1 MAKGKPVSQPQ
12 SKYDSIKAERDRY
25 VSLAFT
31 WADLLFELD
40 REFNI
45 VFAAGATRAFFGQ
58 SSDALTG
65 GSFRELVA
73 PPDVPKIG
81 ETLKKILNTGRIQ
94 EEYIR
99 VVGPDKSWLY
109 VALSAYC
116 LGGDEDNLFVAMR
129 KASAAAAR
137 AASPDQ
143 RDESGL
149 FDSSNFADVAASRI
163 KKLQDSGEEADV
175 TVVSLPGIS
184 DIQKRIDA
192 KEQNNLEKA
201 VGQILQSHSVGGDT
215 AAKIGDGVFS
225 LLHGTGTPIS
235 EIVGQLEQITKKMD
249 PAGRGTKVEAAT
261 VPMAEMGTVSEEDLV
276 KGLGY
281 MMTKFSDSVSAGVG
295 LQDLATNMTSLISE
309 AATKVTQFKQI
320 IALSEFYVALQ
331 PIIHIYTGEIH
342 HYEALCRFDSKP
354 GESPFKSITFA
365 EETGL
370 IHEFDMAMAKKTID
384 WLGKFPR
391 NNTKYRVAV
400 NVSGFSM
407 SQPSYLDSLMQLLR
421 DNAWTQGKLMFEI
434 TESSRMSDLESANN
448 FIQTLRKRGYHI
460 CLDDFGAGAAS
471 FQYLSVLDVD
481 VVKLDGSAIKN
492 AQRAPKGRA
501 FLSALT
507 ELCRRMTVET
517 IAEMV
522 DTIEALDFCRDCGCN
537 YVQGYLFGKPSKEVK
552 DFTPLPQSHLFR
564 KVASFKV

>member
-1 MAKGKPVSQPQ
+1 MSQPQ

-31 WADLLFELD
+31 WADLLFEVD
-40 REFNI
+40 RQFSV
-45 VFAAGATRAFFGQ
+45 VFAAGATRAFFGR
-58 SSDALTG
+58 SSDALVGTP
-65 GSFRELVA
+65 FRDLVA

-81 ETLKKILNTGRIQ
+81 ETLKKILNTGRVQ
-94 EEYIR
+94 EEYVR
-99 VVGPDKSWLY
+99 VIAPDGSWLY

-116 LGGDEDNLFVAMR
+116 LGGEDDHLFVAMR
-129 KASAAAAR
+129 KGTAAAAH
-137 AASPDQ
+137 AASGET
-143 RDESGL
+143 RGEGGL
-149 FDSSNFADVAASRI
+149 FDSGNFAEIAADRI

-175 TVVSLPGIS
+175 TVVSLPGMS
-184 DIQKRIDA
+184 EIQKRIEPKDQ
-192 KEQNNLEKA
+192 KDLEKA
-201 VGQILQSHSVGGDT
+201 VGEILQAHSVGGDT
-215 AAKIGDGVFS
+215 AAKLGDGVFS
-225 LLHGTGTPIS
+225 LLHGSGTPLTDI
-235 EIVGQLEQITKKMD
+235 IGQLEQITKKMD
-249 PAGRGTKVEAAT
+249 PAGKGSTVEAAT
-261 VPMAEMGTVSEEDLV
+261 VPMAEVAAVSEEDLV

-281 MMTKFSDSVSAGVG
+281 MMTKFSDSVASGVG
-295 LQDLATNMTSLISE
+295 LEDLATNMGSLISE
-309 AATKVTQFKQI
+309 AAGKVSQFKQI
-320 IALSEFYVALQ
+320 IQQSEFYVALQ
-331 PIIHIYTGEIH
+331 PIIHIYTGDIH

-370 IHEFDMAMAKKTID
+370 IHEFDMAMAKKTIE

-391 NNTKYRVAV
+391 NSNKYRVAV

-407 SQPSYLDSLMQLLR
+407 SQPSYLDALMNLLR
-421 DNAWTQGKLMFEI
+421 ENSWTQGKLMFEI
-434 TESSRMSDLESANN
+434 TESSRMSDLDGANN
-448 FIQTLRKRGYHI
+448 FIQTLRKRGYHV

-471 FQYLSVLDVD
+471 FQYLSMLDVD

-537 YVQGYLFGKPSKEVK
+537 YVQGYLFGKPSREVK
-552 DFTPLPQSHLFR
+552 DFNPLPQSHLFR
-564 KVASFKV
+564 KIASFKV